1 MIREAV
7 VLTGHDL
14 AHALRG
20 VVWRRVDHMPDDL
33 CPSWGERHEALWG
46 RLEEQ
51 EWDKDETVVYLFDG
65 ILWRCRENGSVWAEL
80 DDEPPEYVA
89 EYAVPSA
96 SFLACLA
103 QTELEARGQLRLPTL
118 KDSHHEQAR

>member
-7 VLTGHDL
+7 ILTGEDL

-20 VVWRRVDHMPDDL
+20 AAWRRVHDMPTNL
-33 CPSWGERHEALWG
+33 CSSWGKSHETLWD

-51 EWDKDETVVYLFDG
+51 EWDKDETVVYVFDG
-65 ILWRCRENGSVWAEL
+65 ILWRCREKGDGWCEL

-96 SFLACLA
+96 SFLACFEQRL
-103 QTELEARGQLRLPTL
+103 LEARGQLRLPIL
-118 KDSHHEQAR
+118 KDDVREQAR

>member
-7 VLTGHDL
+7 VLAGEDL

-20 VVWRRVDHMPDDL
+20 AIWRRVDHMPDDL
-33 CPSWGERHEALWG
+33 CPGWGERHDALWD

-51 EWDKDETVVYLFDG
+51 EWDKDDSVVYLFDG
-65 ILWRCRENGSVWAEL
+65 ILWRCREKGDGWYDH

-96 SFLACLA
+96 SFLAHFE
-103 QTELEARGQLRLPTL
+103 QRDLEASGQLRLPIL
-118 KDSHHEQAR
+118 KDDVHEQAR

>member
-1 MIREAV
+1 MIPEAV
-7 VLTGHDL
+7 VLTCDDL
-14 AHALRG
+14 RHALRG
-20 VVWRRVDHMPDDL
+20 AVWRRVDRMPDDL
-33 CPSWGERHEALWG
+33 CPGWGENHETLWD

-65 ILWRCRENGSVWAEL
+65 ILWRCREKGDGWCEL

-96 SFLACLA
+96 SFLVRL
-103 QTELEARGQLRLPTL
+103 QQPNLEARGQLRLPIL
-118 KDSHHEQAR
+118 KDDVHEQVR

>member
-7 VLTGHDL
+7 ILTVEDL

-20 VVWRRVDHMPDDL
+20 AAWRRAHDMPKDL
-33 CPSWGERHEALWG
+33 CPSWGERHETLWD

-51 EWDKDETVVYLFDG
+51 EWDKDDSVVYLFDG
-65 ILWRCRENGSVWAEL
+65 ILWRCREKGDGWCEL
-80 DDEPPEYVA
+80 EDEPPEYDA

-96 SFLACLA
+96 SFLACFEQRL
-103 QTELEARGQLRLPTL
+103 LEARGQLRLSIL
-118 KDSHHEQAR
+118 KDDAP